1 MKKYG
6 IPTAAYEVF
15 TDYDAARAYIDGCR
29 YPVVLKADG
38 LALGKGVLICETHEQ
53 AVAGLKEIMLDKAF
67 GSAGNTLVVEDFL
80 TGFECSALAFCDGK
94 TVVPMTT
101 SQDHKRA
108 LDGNKGLNTGGMG
121 TFSPSYKVS
130 PEMEKRIY
138 DEVLRPTLDGL
149 ISEGVEFKGVLYAGL
164 MINGDDIR
172 VLEFN
177 ARFGD
182 PETQVILP
190 RLATDLLEI
199 FDACIDGTLDKVR
212 IEWTG
217 NAAVCI
223 VAASGGYPEA
233 YEKGKEITI
242 GDMDDNVIVF
252 HAGTAFKDGKL
263 VTNGGRVLGVTALAP
278 TLREARDLAYANI
291 RKVHF
296 DKMHY
301 RKDILSEL

>member
-1 MKKYG
+1 
-6 IPTAAYEVF
+6 
-15 TDYDAARAYIDGCR
+15 
-29 YPVVLKADG
+29 
-38 LALGKGVLICETHEQ
+38 
-53 AVAGLKEIMLDKAF
+53 MLDKAF

-223 VAASGGYPEA
+223 VAASGG
-233 YEKGKEITI
+233 
-242 GDMDDNVIVF
+242 
-252 HAGTAFKDGKL
+252 
-263 VTNGGRVLGVTALAP
+263 VTALAP